1 MQQNVRGAGPQ
12 AVGSNE
18 YKVVVVGSGGVGKSA
33 LTIIFVQNHFIEE
46 YDPTIEDSYRKQIIV
61 DGIPCFMN
69 ILDTAGQEEY
79 SAMRDQYMKTGQGF
93 LLVFSLTTR
102 STFEEVNDLHNKILQ
117 AKDSDKVPLVLVGNK
132 ADLESDRQVQAKE
145 AEDLAR
151 NFGAKFF
158 MTSAKTR
165 LNVDETFYEL
175 VREIRNDLASKN
187 QGKPPRKKK
196 ACFLL

>member
-1 MQQNVRGAGPQ
+1 M
-12 AVGSNE
+12 
-18 YKVVVVGSGGVGKSA
+18 GKSA
-33 LTIIFVQNHFIEE
+33 LTISFVQNHFIEE
-46 YDPTIEDSYRKQIIV
+46 YDPTIEDSYRKQVTV
-61 DGIPCFMN
+61 DDVPCFLN

-132 ADLESDRQVQAKE
+132 ADLENERQVSPKE
-145 AEDLAR
+145 ASDLAR
-151 NFGAKFF
+151 SFDAPFM

-165 LNVDETFYEL
+165 LSVDETFFQL
-175 VREIRNDLASKN
+175 VRQIREDLRTRNPGA
-187 QGKPPRKKK
+187 KPKKK
-196 ACFLL
+196 KPCTLL